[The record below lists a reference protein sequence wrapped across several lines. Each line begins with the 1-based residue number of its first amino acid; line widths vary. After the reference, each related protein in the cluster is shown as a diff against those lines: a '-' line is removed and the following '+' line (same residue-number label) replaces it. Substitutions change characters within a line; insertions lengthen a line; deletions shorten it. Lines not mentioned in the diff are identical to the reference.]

1 MRVPAPLVLSRSEA
15 ARRLAALTTT
25 APTYVGPPALQGAPP
40 PGYRLADERGV
51 IGDGQRDLERAGEL
65 LRSWQVHRQAGL
77 DVVGAFRADVDA
89 QVSSVVRLGPLLV
102 AAPCRVT
109 AVHDGPDLRGFS
121 YATLPGHP
129 EQGEEAF
136 AARLGGDGRVRLQVR
151 AIWRP
156 AGLLTRLAL
165 PITVVLQRRATA
177 AYVEAARTLLA

>member
-1 MRVPAPLVLSRSEA
+1 MN
-15 ARRLAALTTT
+15 
-25 APTYVGPPALQGAPP
+25 
-40 PGYRLADERGV
+40 DERGV
-51 IGDGQRDLERAGEL
+51 IGRGQRDLERAGEV
-65 LRSWQVHRQAGL
+65 LRAWQVHRGAGL
-77 DVVGAFRADVDA
+77 DVVGAHRAEVGA
-89 QVSSVVRLGPLLV
+89 RVSSVVRLGPLLV
-102 AAPCRVT
+102 AAPCLVT

-136 AARLGGDGRVRLQVR
+136 TVRLGGDELVRLQVR

-177 AYVEAARTLLA
+177 AYVDVARRLLS